1 LDESQNGQAIKHT
14 YDLVGNRIETTLP
27 DGQVLNYHHDSLGQ
41 YNRIDWNG
49 SLLMRLER
57 DSLGREIARQQGSLF
72 SQFQY
77 DPAGRLQRHRVVH
90 GQSKATLIQRHYG
103 YNAQGALALVQD
115 FKKGDTRFHY
125 DALERLTQVEGYIQE
140 QFQFDP
146 AGNLLGYQA
155 NNQSGPDKGQSR
167 GNRLAFFGD
176 RKFEYDERG
185 NLIRER
191 RGKDGRL
198 VTHYQY
204 NAVNQLVA
212 VEKDGRRTEY
222 RYDPLGRRIAKIG
235 PDSTT
240 EFLWNGD
247 VLAWEQNGSDK
258 TTYVYEPYSFR
269 PLAQIRNGDIYHYHL
284 DHLGTRQELTDAN
297 GNLAWSV
304 RYRDYGNVVRKEVE
318 FVENNLRF
326 QGQYYDAES
335 GLHYNRF
342 RYYDAGTGHFVQLV
356 PGGRLGSINNF

>member
-1 LDESQNGQAIKHT
+1 RFERDPLGRLLKRTNADGDITEFGYDPLGRLTSAQNAASTLAFAYDPLGNLLEETQNGQAIKHA
-14 YDLVGNRIETTLP
+14 YDTVGNRIETTLP

-57 DSLGREIARQQGSLF
+57 DTLGREIARQQGSLF

-90 GQSKATLIQRHYG
+90 GQSKATLIQRNYG
-103 YNAQGALALVQD
+103 YNAQGALSLIQD
-115 FKKGDTRFHY
+115 IKKGDTRFHY

-155 NNQSGPDKGQSR
+155 NNQSTADRGQSR

-176 RKFEYDERG
+176 RKFEYDERC

-191 RGKDGRL
+191 RGRDGRL

-204 NAVNQLVA
+204 NAANQLVA

-235 PDSTT
+235 ADGNT

-247 VLAWEQNGSDK
+247 VLAWEQKGPDK
-258 TTYVYEPYSFR
+258 TLYVYEPNSFR
-269 PLAQIRNGDIYHYHL
+269 
-284 DHLGTRQELTDAN
+284 
-297 GNLAWSV
+297 
-304 RYRDYGNVVRKEVE
+304 
-318 FVENNLRF
+318 
-326 QGQYYDAES
+326 
-335 GLHYNRF
+335 
-342 RYYDAGTGHFVQLV
+342 
-356 PGGRLGSINNF
+356 